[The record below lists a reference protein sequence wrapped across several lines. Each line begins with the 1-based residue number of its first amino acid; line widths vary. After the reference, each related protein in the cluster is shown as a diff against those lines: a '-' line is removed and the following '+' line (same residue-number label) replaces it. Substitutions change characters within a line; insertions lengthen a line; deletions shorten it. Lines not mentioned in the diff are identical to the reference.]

1 MSNILEAVTAQRNAA
16 DVKSA
21 LREIGCDVSGM
32 DDLSDVAKII
42 REQCVTGPN
51 AVINAKLMSGPGVKI
66 TPVDR
71 KGYKI
76 SANSDAVLVGD
87 LTDNLPAG
95 TSLHKVLFQIVNK
108 MIPDAVRQAAGTP
121 SILSMEIFKAPYD
134 GVDFYDNRAFGAQ
147 GQGRR
152 AGLHPDEW
160 YLKVYLYAQREPLYV
175 SFGQLMMDFRKQLMN
190 EVHHMVDHMIR
201 EAIREHLQRSPH
213 HVVEVPVPTPPRHDH
228 QWDGPDG
235 PWYGDKPSRPCP
247 PPPPPHHHHHDK
259 PLPDPVIDDMFDN
272 IVGRPTPP
280 SCDCP
285 PTHPNG
291 PWKPE
296 CCPMCGEPHEPCKP
310 CPPHRPGRPIPPM
323 PPHRPGRPCPPP
335 PPPHHHHSHPIDDD
349 YIEGMFDSV
358 VNEQEIEELPPAV
371 GTPGPGSQ
379 IISDETIENMFDRT
393 MAIADMQVEKRKQD
407 EESQDK
413 DLETLLNEIK

>member
-66 TPVDR
+66 TPIDR

-95 TSLHKVLFQIVNK
+95 TSMHKVLFQIINK

-213 HVVEVPVPTPPRHDH
+213 HVVEVPVPPHH
-228 QWDGPDG
+228 HGPHG
-235 PWYGDKPSRPCP
+235 PWYDDKPGRLCP
-247 PPPPPHHHHHDK
+247 PPPHRPEDR

-296 CCPMCGEPHEPCKP
+296 CCPMCGEPHEPSKP
-310 CPPHRPGRPIPPM
+310 C

-335 PPPHHHHSHPIDDD
+335 PPPHRPHSCPIDDD

-358 VNEQEIEELPPAV
+358 VNEREIEELPPAV

-379 IISDETIENMFDRT
+379 IIPDETIENMFDHT
-393 MAIADMQVEKRKQD
+393 MTIADMQAEKKKQD
-407 EESQDK
+407 EGSRNS
-413 DLETLLNEIK
+413 DLENLLNELK